1 MSVFSFGIFIIFFNT
16 SSQFTEMNNRGD
28 IMVEFIEYTFNVDTQ
43 LKSVFIKKKS
53 DILTVSLI
61 LLLSKIY

>member
-1 MSVFSFGIFIIFFNT
+1 
-16 SSQFTEMNNRGD
+16 
-28 IMVEFIEYTFNVDTQ
+28 MVEFIEYTFNVDTQ